1 MQFFYSGQMRRYIS
15 QTIRFFSNFVVQYGD
30 GSLHQIPVVY
40 GDADRQSATIMHQN
54 SENVVNSVP
63 RISVYIT
70 DLKLDRDRLADATY
84 VGKLNVRERGMD
96 PSTGSYNSTNGRN
109 YTVERIMPTPFT
121 LKMKV
126 DIWASST
133 DQKLQILEQILIF
146 FNPSVEFQTS
156 SNYVDWT
163 SLTVVNLDDINWSS
177 RTVPVGTNLT
187 IDIATLTLSMPIWL
201 SPPIKVKQLGV
212 ITNVI
217 TNLYASAT
225 NNQSGYIEGL
235 GVDTT
240 EPTTVMSDILN
251 VEQTTIS
258 NYNISVYGD
267 AITLMGPM
275 SNTNPPD
282 PFSEIPT
289 PNTPLTWDFLFAQ
302 YPGKFVSG
310 VSTIY
315 LTQPTGGQIIGTVS
329 LSDIPSVLTASW
341 FSASLH
347 TNTGIDSQGRLET
360 DQGYNIAGSNRP
372 LSPGT
377 FDAIINPLTY
387 NPKRPNGETSDQP
400 VAVGTRFLII
410 ENIGNL
416 INVDGADAWKSIAG
430 VDFVAG
436 INDIIEWTGGQWN
449 VIFDTSTEHDTI
461 IWETNVFTN
470 IQYMWN
476 GVAWV
481 KSFDNTYRA
490 GTWRLVL

>member
-1 MQFFYSGQMRRYIS
+1 
-15 QTIRFFSNFVVQYGD
+15 
-30 GSLHQIPVVY
+30 
-40 GDADRQSATIMHQN
+40 
-54 SENVVNSVP
+54 
-63 RISVYIT
+63 
-70 DLKLDRDRLADATY
+70 
-84 VGKLNVRERGMD
+84 
-96 PSTGSYNSTNGRN
+96 
-109 YTVERIMPTPFT
+109 
-121 LKMKV
+121 
-126 DIWASST
+126 
-133 DQKLQILEQILIF
+133 
-146 FNPSVEFQTS
+146 
-156 SNYVDWT
+156 
-163 SLTVVNLDDINWSS
+163 
-177 RTVPVGTNLT
+177 
-187 IDIATLTLSMPIWL
+187 
-201 SPPIKVKQLGV
+201 V

-217 TNLYASAT
+217 TNLFA
-225 NNQSGYIEGL
+225 NNTSNQTGYIEGL

-240 EPTTVMSDILN
+240 EPTTVVSDILN
-251 VEQTTIS
+251 VAQTTIS

-267 AITLMGPM
+267 TITLMGPG

-282 PFSEIPT
+282 PFIHIPI
-289 PNTPLTWDFLFAQ
+289 PNAPLTWDFLFAQ

-329 LSDIPSVLTASW
+329 LSDTPSVLTASW

-347 TNTGIDSQGRLET
+347 PNTGIDSQGRLET
-360 DQGYNIAGSNRP
+360 DPGYNVAGSNRP

-387 NPKRPNGETSDQP
+387 NPKRPNGELVDQS

-410 ENIGNL
+410 EKIGDS
-416 INVDGADAWKSIAG
+416 INGDGADAWKSTTDVDFIAG
-430 VDFVAG
+430 V
-436 INDIIEWTGGQWN
+436 NDIIEWSGSHWS

-461 IWETNVFTN
+461 IWQTNVFTN